1 MFKNTIKGVFLIGP
15 ASISNNYSSLN
26 TTKKNNMAIII
37 SLKIWLNVMKARS
50 HLN

>member
-26 TTKKNNMAIII
+26 TTKKTIWQ
-37 SLKIWLNVMKARS
+37 SLSPLKYGLM
-50 HLN
+50 